1 MVDSTD
7 APHVED
13 YIGEVP
19 NNLDSINDGA
29 EKTHVIDS
37 NTIQSDISINPEESR
52 TSTTKGCETKHE
64 STNDSSAGV
73 LADDIVMTSDV
84 HKADDNCTDKTD
96 QSTQE
101 TVRNH
106 VSGSVQSDRND
117 SLEMNEQTESKLP
130 VHYVSDASSDSDCMF
145 VDEKFETVI
154 VDSDMVPIDVQTNE
168 QHSKS
173 FISSRLFN
181 YIKKDNPVKSFV
193 SGFKSLI
200 SKPAKNQTTNKGQTG
215 VESNSA
221 LKKQQIVICDSEQI
235 STDNSNCTDK
245 TDQSTQDTVRYH
257 VSGSVQSDRN
267 DSLEAD
273 EQTECNTKMADK
285 HVPKCGVDT
294 HENNDK
300 LNADT
305 HENNDKL
312 NELVPET
319 ENNHKL
325 NELVPET
332 GTSSFSLSLFSTT
345 TTTTGC
351 DINTPVSHVDSKR
364 SIDVSD
370 HDKENPVAP
379 KMANVTE
386 SLLDNINSLNGADVS
401 DHDKENPVAPKMA
414 NVTESLLDNINS
426 RNGADVSDHDKEN
439 PVAPKMANVTESL
452 LDNINSRNGADVSD
466 HDKENPV
473 ALKMANVTESLLD
486 NINSRNG
493 ADVSDH
499 DQENPTAPKMANV
512 TESVLENINSPN
524 GADVSDLVLQTLSCE
539 NDKNI
544 SEHLHDNGSPRQCSD
559 ATEVVNVI
567 GGSNKAT
574 DTTLDLKPASSVDC
588 KNIETDSTEKNE
600 MSVKGATFNETNQFP
615 NDYKSETTESF
626 EEMSKNADSR
636 VETEPSCQDNASK
649 TLVDTS
655 GCLTNDSILESNGIS
670 DSGNTNKKTTSV
682 IDDMTD
688 SEAGDD
694 IESDDDT
701 EVAEDME
708 TFALSLDTN
717 NGYKEQTLT
726 IECPE
731 LKGTKNVETFEQTAL
746 VESPETMGTKN
757 VRTFE
762 YHQPHFLY
770 HHDGTRNE
778 VDDHH
783 QSVENDTNNGY
794 KEQTVTIE
802 CPELKG
808 TKNVRTF
815 EHDGTRNEVDDDHQS
830 VENKVNSAQLQ
841 YEKVDATSTESVS
854 NSLES
859 SVRNDYLPAKMDA
872 EKIDTTSTE
881 SVSNSLESSVQND
894 YLPAKLDAEKSD
906 ATHTESVTIS
916 LESSV
921 QNDYLPAKLDAESL
935 TGTAEP
941 PSQDQCTFKS
951 DTDASS
957 METSYQNPTDPSELY
972 AVCQELL
979 DARHCYNEY
988 NEDFSGAHYQHL
1000 LKESSS
1006 CHSLEDRNSFLFYGD
1021 NRRLSIHSD
1030 GSCNSIED
1038 SNAWLTGE
1046 VIDLSN
1052 VDLSDIVTVIPDEQL
1067 DVEQKFKT
1075 TNGTNEKFDESVI
1088 SAKALITDLS
1098 NISSDTA
1105 KFHLVDTVNTENMVN
1120 LIHTARIDEPDLLVS
1135 ETWKTKTSD
1144 GENVISDI
1152 TKQMSVSQNSDSGF
1166 QGDSEFT
1173 AGKPRKRKDDAFSSL
1188 PDPIDITDSTR
1199 ESIKVLGANNGS
1211 QRKHS
1216 RRTMSL
1222 DLAHT
1227 QSSVPDMYSL
1237 SPNDLSLP
1245 KSSTMPDGVNEQL
1258 TKTARIPR
1266 SSTVPELLSGFVT
1279 PKLFSV
1285 QRNITQSPIQLFRKL
1300 PIVKNPFMSPF
1311 LAPDDMLQG
1320 LPDVH
1325 LVVS

>member
-19 NNLDSINDGA
+19 NNLDSISDGA
-29 EKTHVIDS
+29 ENKHVIES
-37 NTIQSDISINPEESR
+37 KTTQSDISINPEEGR
-52 TSTTKGCETKHE
+52 TSKTNGCETKHE

-73 LADDIVMTSDV
+73 FVDDTVSVDDTILTSDV
-84 HKADDNCTDKTD
+84 HK
-96 QSTQE
+96 
-101 TVRNH
+101 
-106 VSGSVQSDRND
+106 SD
-117 SLEMNEQTESKLP
+117 EESKLP
-130 VHYVSDASSDSDCMF
+130 VHYVSDGSSDSDCMII
-145 VDEKFETVI
+145 DETFETVI

-173 FISSRLFN
+173 FTSSRLFN

-193 SGFKSLI
+193 SGFKSLL
-200 SKPAKNQTTNKGQTG
+200 SKSAKNQTTNEGQTS

-221 LKKQQIVICDSEQI
+221 LKKQEIDICDSVQI

-245 TDQSTQDTVRYH
+245 TDQSTQETVGYH
-257 VSGSVQSDRN
+257 VSGSVESDKNDSSGSVQSDRS
-267 DSLEAD
+267 DILEAD
-273 EQTECNTKMADK
+273 EQTECNTKMANKRD
-285 HVPKCGVDT
+285 PKCG
-294 HENNDK
+294 
-300 LNADT
+300 ADT
-305 HENNDKL
+305 RENNDKL

-319 ENNHKL
+319 ENNDKLNELVPETDENNDKL

-345 TTTTGC
+345 TTTGY
-351 DINTPVSHVDSKR
+351 DINTPVSGVDSKR

-386 SLLDNINSLNGADVS
+386 SLPDNINSQ
-401 DHDKENPVAPKMA
+401 
-414 NVTESLLDNINS
+414 
-426 RNGADVSDHDKEN
+426 
-439 PVAPKMANVTESL
+439 
-452 LDNINSRNGADVSD
+452 
-466 HDKENPV
+466 
-473 ALKMANVTESLLD
+473 
-486 NINSRNG
+486 NG

-499 DQENPTAPKMANV
+499 DQENPIAPKMANV

-539 NDKNI
+539 EDTNI
-544 SEHLHDNGSPRQCSD
+544 SEQLQDNGSPKQCSD
-559 ATEVVNVI
+559 ATAVVDVI

-574 DTTLDLKPASSVDC
+574 DTTLDLKPAPGVDC

-600 MSVKGATFNETNQFP
+600 KSVKGATFNETNQFP
-615 NDYKSETTESF
+615 NNYKSETTESL
-626 EEMSKNADSR
+626 EEMSENSIDYADSR
-636 VETEPSCQDNASK
+636 VETEPCQNIASK
-649 TLVDTS
+649 TLLDTS
-655 GCLTNDSILESNGIS
+655 GCLTNDSILKGNGMS
-670 DSGNTNKKTTSV
+670 DIGNMNKKIASV

-694 IESDDDT
+694 IESEDGDDIESEDT

-708 TFALSLDTN
+708 TFALSLDTVP
-717 NGYKEQTLT
+717 

-731 LKGTKNVETFEQTAL
+731 LKGTKNE
-746 VESPETMGTKN
+746 
-757 VRTFE
+757 RTFE
-762 YHQPHFLY
+762 
-770 HHDGTRNE
+770 HDGARNE

-783 QSVENDTNNGY
+783 QSVENALSLDTNNGY
-794 KEQTVTIE
+794 KDQTVTIE

-815 EHDGTRNEVDDDHQS
+815 EHDGARNEVDDHHQSVENALSLDTNNGYKDQTVTIECPELKGTKNVRTCEHDGTRNEVDDDHQS
-830 VENKVNSAQLQ
+830 VENAVNSSQLP
-841 YEKVDATSTESVS
+841 YEKIGATSTESVS
-854 NSLES
+854 NFLES
-859 SVRNDYLPAKMDA
+859 SVRNDYLPAK
-872 EKIDTTSTE
+872 
-881 SVSNSLESSVQND
+881 
-894 YLPAKLDAEKSD
+894 
-906 ATHTESVTIS
+906 
-916 LESSV
+916 
-921 QNDYLPAKLDAESL
+921 LDAESVASA
-935 TGTAEP
+935 AEP

-951 DTDASS
+951 DTEANS

-979 DARHCYNEY
+979 DARHCYDEY

-1038 SNAWLTGE
+1038 SNAWITGD
-1046 VIDLSN
+1046 VIDLSE
-1052 VDLSDIVTVIPDEQL
+1052 VDLSNIVTVIPDEQI
-1067 DVEQKFKT
+1067 DIEQKFKST
-1075 TNGTNEKFDESVI
+1075 ISTDEKFDESVI
-1088 SAKALITDLS
+1088 SAEALITDSS

-1105 KFHLVDTVNTENMVN
+1105 KFHLVDTKTSVNHVQTE
-1120 LIHTARIDEPDLLVS
+1120 RIDEPDLLVS
-1135 ETWKTKTSD
+1135 ETWKTRTSD

-1166 QGDSEFT
+1166 QGDSECT
-1173 AGKPRKRKDDAFSSL
+1173 AGKPRKRKDNAFSLL
-1188 PDPIDITDSTR
+1188 PDPIDTTDTG
-1199 ESIKVLGANNGS
+1199 ESSKVLGANNGS

-1222 DLAHT
+1222 DLTHT

-1237 SPNDLSLP
+1237 SPNNLSPNNLSPNNSSLP
-1245 KSSTMPDGVNEQL
+1245 KSSTMPDNVNEQL

-1266 SSTVPELLSGFVT
+1266 SSTVPELLSGCVT

>member
-19 NNLDSINDGA
+19 NNLDSISNGA
-29 EKTHVIDS
+29 DDTHVIDS
-37 NTIQSDISINPEESR
+37 ITTQSDISINPEEGS

-64 STNDSSAGV
+64 STNDSSASV
-73 LADDIVMTSDV
+73 LVDDIVMTSDV
-84 HKADDNCTDKTD
+84 HK
-96 QSTQE
+96 
-101 TVRNH
+101 
-106 VSGSVQSDRND
+106 SD
-117 SLEMNEQTESKLP
+117 EESKLP
-130 VHYVSDASSDSDCMF
+130 VHYVSDGSSDSDCMF

-154 VDSDMVPIDVQTNE
+154 VDSDMVPIDVQTKE

-173 FISSRLFN
+173 FTSSRLFN
-181 YIKKDNPVKSFV
+181 YIKKDNPVKTFM
-193 SGFKSLI
+193 SGFKSLL
-200 SKPAKNQTTNKGQTG
+200 SKPAKNQTTNEGQTG

-221 LKKQQIVICDSEQI
+221 LKKQKIVICDSERI

-245 TDQSTQDTVRYH
+245 TDQSTQGTVRYH
-257 VSGSVQSDRN
+257 VSESVQSDRN
-267 DSLEAD
+267 DGLEAV
-273 EQTECNTKMADK
+273 EQTACNTKMANKRD
-285 HVPKCGVDT
+285 PKCG
-294 HENNDK
+294 
-300 LNADT
+300 ADT

-319 ENNHKL
+319 ENNDKLNELVPEIENNDKL

-332 GTSSFSLSLFSTT
+332 G
-345 TTTTGC
+345 C
-351 DINTPVSHVDSKR
+351 DICTPVSDVDSKR

-370 HDKENPVAP
+370 HDQENTFAP
-379 KMANVTE
+379 KMSNVTE
-386 SLLDNINSLNGADVS
+386 SLLDNINSPNGADVS

-414 NVTESLLDNINS
+414 NVTESLL
-426 RNGADVSDHDKEN
+426 
-439 PVAPKMANVTESL
+439 
-452 LDNINSRNGADVSD
+452 
-466 HDKENPV
+466 
-473 ALKMANVTESLLD
+473 
-486 NINSRNG
+486 
-493 ADVSDH
+493 
-499 DQENPTAPKMANV
+499 
-512 TESVLENINSPN
+512 ENINSGN
-524 GADVSDLVLQTLSCE
+524 GADVSDLLQQTLSCE
-539 NDKNI
+539 NDTNI
-544 SEHLHDNGSPRQCSD
+544 SEQLQDNGSPKQCSD
-559 ATEVVNVI
+559 ATEVVDVI

-574 DTTLDLKPASSVDC
+574 DTILDQKSVPGVDC
-588 KNIETDSTEKNE
+588 KNIETDSTENNE
-600 MSVKGATFNETNQFP
+600 KSVKGATFNETNQFP
-615 NDYKSETTESF
+615 DDYKSETTVSF
-626 EEMSKNADSR
+626 EEMSENSIDYADSQ
-636 VETEPSCQDNASK
+636 VKTEPSCQNNASK

-655 GCLTNDSILESNGIS
+655 GCLTNDSIPEGNSMS
-670 DSGNTNKKTTSV
+670 DIGNMNKKKTSV

-688 SEAGDD
+688 SESGDD
-694 IESDDDT
+694 IESEDT

-717 NGYKEQTLT
+717 NGYMEQTVR

-731 LKGTKNVETFEQTAL
+731 VKA
-746 VESPETMGTKN
+746 TKN
-757 VRTFE
+757 VRTFD
-762 YHQPHFLY
+762 
-770 HHDGTRNE
+770 HDGTRNE

-783 QSVENDTNNGY
+783 QSVENALSLDANNGY
-794 KEQTVTIE
+794 KDQTVAIE

-808 TKNVRTF
+808 TKNVKTF

-830 VENKVNSAQLQ
+830 VEKKVNSAQLQ
-841 YEKVDATSTESVS
+841 YEKADATSSESVS
-854 NSLES
+854 NTLES
-859 SVRNDYLPAKMDA
+859 SVRNDYLPAKLDA
-872 EKIDTTSTE
+872 EKIDATRTE
-881 SVSNSLESSVQND
+881 SVSNSLESSARND
-894 YLPAKLDAEKSD
+894 HLL
-906 ATHTESVTIS
+906 
-916 LESSV
+916 
-921 QNDYLPAKLDAESL
+921 AKLDAESVAV
-935 TGTAEP
+935 TAEP

-951 DTDASS
+951 DTEASS

-979 DARHCYNEY
+979 DTRHCYDEY
-988 NEDFSGAHYQHL
+988 NEDYNGAHYQHL

-1038 SNAWLTGE
+1038 SNAWITGD
-1046 VIDLSN
+1046 VIDLSE
-1052 VDLSDIVTVIPDEQL
+1052 VDLSNIVTVIPDEQI
-1067 DVEQKFKT
+1067 DVEQKFKST
-1075 TNGTNEKFDESVI
+1075 ISTDEKFDESVI
-1088 SAKALITDLS
+1088 SAEALITDSS

-1105 KFHLVDTVNTENMVN
+1105 KFHLVDTKASVNHVQTE
-1120 LIHTARIDEPDLLVS
+1120 RIDEPDLQVS
-1135 ETWKTKTSD
+1135 ETRKTKTLD

-1166 QGDSEFT
+1166 QGDSECT

-1188 PDPIDITDSTR
+1188 PDPIDITDITG
-1199 ESIKVLGANNGS
+1199 ESNEVVGANNGS

-1222 DLAHT
+1222 DLTHT

-1237 SPNDLSLP
+1237 SPNNLSLP

-1266 SSTVPELLSGFVT
+1266 SSTVPELLSGCVT

-1285 QRNITQSPIQLFRKL
+1285 QRNITRSPIQLFRKL

>member
-13 YIGEVP
+13 YVGEVP
-19 NNLDSINDGA
+19 NNLDSISDGA
-29 EKTHVIDS
+29 ENTHVIDS
-37 NTIQSDISINPEESR
+37 NDIKSDISINPEEAR

-64 STNDSSAGV
+64 STNDSSVGV
-73 LADDIVMTSDV
+73 CVDDIAMTSDV

-130 VHYVSDASSDSDCMF
+130 VHYASDGSSDSDCMF

-154 VDSDMVPIDVQTNE
+154 VDSDMVPIDVPTNE

-173 FISSRLFN
+173 FTTSRLFN

-193 SGFKSLI
+193 SGFKSLL
-200 SKPAKNQTTNKGQTG
+200 SKPAKNQTTNEGQTS

-221 LKKQQIVICDSEQI
+221 LKKQEIIICDSEQI

-245 TDQSTQDTVRYH
+245 ADQSTQETVRFH
-257 VSGSVQSDRN
+257 GSGSLQSYRSE
-267 DSLEAD
+267 SLEAD
-273 EQTECNTKMADK
+273 EQTECNTKVTNKCD
-285 HVPKCGVDT
+285 PKCG
-294 HENNDK
+294 
-300 LNADT
+300 ADT

-319 ENNHKL
+319 ENNDKL

-332 GTSSFSLSLFSTT
+332 ENNDKLNELVPETENNNKLNELVPETENNDKLNELVPETENNDKLNKIVPETENNDKLNKLVPETGRSTFSLSLFSTT
-345 TTTTGC
+345 TTPGC
-351 DINTPVSHVDSKR
+351 DMNTPVSDVDSKR

-370 HDKENPVAP
+370 HDQENPIAP

-386 SLLDNINSLNGADVS
+386 SL
-401 DHDKENPVAPKMA
+401 PKMA
-414 NVTESLLDNINS
+414 NVTESL
-426 RNGADVSDHDKEN
+426 
-439 PVAPKMANVTESL
+439 PKMANATETLS
-452 LDNINSRNGADVSD
+452 
-466 HDKENPV
+466 
-473 ALKMANVTESLLD
+473 
-486 NINSRNG
+486 
-493 ADVSDH
+493 
-499 DQENPTAPKMANV
+499 KMANV
-512 TESVLENINSPN
+512 TESVLENINSQN
-524 GADVSDLVLQTLSCE
+524 GADVSDLVQRNLSSG
-539 NDKNI
+539 NDTNI
-544 SEHLHDNGSPRQCSD
+544 SEQLQDNDSPKQCSE
-559 ATEVVNVI
+559 ATEVVDVI

-574 DTTLDLKPASSVDC
+574 DTTLDLKPAPSDDC
-588 KNIETDSTEKNE
+588 KNIETDPTETNE
-600 MSVKGATFNETNQFP
+600 MSVKGATFNETNQLP
-615 NDYKSETTESF
+615 DDYKSETTESI
-626 EEMSKNADSR
+626 EEMSENSIDYADSC
-636 VETEPSCQDNASK
+636 VETEPSCQNNASK

-655 GCLTNDSILESNGIS
+655 GCLTYDSTLECNGMS
-670 DSGNTNKKTTSV
+670 DMGNMDKKKTSV

-694 IESDDDT
+694 IESEDT
-701 EVAEDME
+701 EEAEDME

-717 NGYKEQTLT
+717 NGYKEQTVT

-731 LKGTKNVETFEQTAL
+731 LKGR
-746 VESPETMGTKN
+746 KN

-762 YHQPHFLY
+762 H
-770 HHDGTRNE
+770 GTRDE
-778 VDDHH
+778 VDDDH
-783 QSVENDTNNGY
+783 QSVENVLFLDTNNVY

-802 CPELKG
+802 CPEVNG
-808 TKNVRTF
+808 TKNEKTF
-815 EHDGTRNEVDDDHQS
+815 EHDGTRNEVDDNHQS
-830 VENKVNSAQLQ
+830 VENDVNSAQFP
-841 YEKVDATSTESVS
+841 Y
-854 NSLES
+854 
-859 SVRNDYLPAKMDA
+859 
-872 EKIDTTSTE
+872 EKIDATSTE

-894 YLPAKLDAEKSD
+894 HLPAELDAKS
-906 ATHTESVTIS
+906 V
-916 LESSV
+916 
-921 QNDYLPAKLDAESL
+921 AE
-935 TGTAEP
+935 TAEP

-951 DTDASS
+951 DTEASSMETTYQNQDRCTFKSDTEANSMETSYRNQDQCTFKSDTEANS

-979 DARHCYNEY
+979 DTRHCYDGY
-988 NEDFSGAHYQHL
+988 NEDYNGAHYQHL

-1038 SNAWLTGE
+1038 SNAWLTGDD
-1046 VIDLSN
+1046 IDLSE
-1052 VDLSDIVTVIPDEQL
+1052 VDLSDIVTVIPDEQI

-1075 TNGTNEKFDESVI
+1075 TNGSDEKFDESVI
-1088 SAKALITDLS
+1088 IAKALITDSS
-1098 NISSDTA
+1098 NISSDSA
-1105 KFHLVDTVNTENMVN
+1105 KFHLVDTENTESMVN
-1120 LIHTARIDEPDLLVS
+1120 LIHTERIDEPDLLVS
-1135 ETWKTKTSD
+1135 ETWKTKPSD
-1144 GENVISDI
+1144 GEKVISDI

-1166 QGDSEFT
+1166 QGDSECA

-1188 PDPIDITDSTR
+1188 PDPIDITESTG
-1199 ESIKVLGANNGS
+1199 ESSRVLGANNGS

-1222 DLAHT
+1222 DLTHT

-1237 SPNDLSLP
+1237 SPNNISLP
-1245 KSSTMPDGVNEQL
+1245 KSSTMPDNVNEQL

-1266 SSTVPELLSGFVT
+1266 SSTVPELLSGCVT